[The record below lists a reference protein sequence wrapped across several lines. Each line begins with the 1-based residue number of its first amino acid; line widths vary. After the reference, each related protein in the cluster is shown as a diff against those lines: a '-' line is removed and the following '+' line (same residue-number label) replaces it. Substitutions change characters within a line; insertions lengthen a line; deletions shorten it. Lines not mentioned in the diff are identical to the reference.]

1 MSRRRAGG
9 STHSFMATGDAR
21 VDSVVTTNKVDTH
34 NGTLSD
40 DSSVTASS
48 NSRPNGCISNKENPW
63 CKVPGASGDSSDMEF
78 GTVTRDSDWPTLQS
92 AVTLTPHPAASSV
105 MGTKGKDKPKRKTVD
120 SSLDDVA
127 VESRPQTVT
136 GGSQKKK
143 WEQATIECIFP
154 KPVCFDT
161 NEPSRTRWNR
171 SSDIS
176 EHDKENQHNG
186 KGSEQCGGSEKSG
199 SFVRTSD
206 RTSGVGN
213 QQGGRPR
220 PFVRFVRFSKPS
232 RPQRRQS
239 NTSAQSTPNSAR
251 GTAVQNTTGVSQSHA
266 GPRWSTG
273 EPAALFSGR
282 SSSQNRPI
290 NPRLNGIPH
299 PFIPIPLYGPAS
311 QSPGV
316 SPTFL
321 STLGYPFL
329 MVYPTAPATTP
340 VVSGNVGNPDFGL
353 PAATDTSG
361 STNSGSITPTL
372 TTPLINPKPT
382 GLSSSGS
389 VFTPNFASPL
399 VPLTAPAGAV
409 NGTVPTIYSAPAI
422 AQPTDLCFLATSS
435 NDPTIIV
442 RHQILHQVEFYFS
455 EDNLAR
461 DLFLR
466 RQMDSEGWVP
476 VSVIASFNRVA
487 SLSSDLGEIL
497 EAIRVSPW
505 LEVDVENA
513 RVRCRVRPSMWVLPS
528 AVRDKSDKSTGLNP
542 NAPEFVPSHAA
553 PDSTGTNSTV
563 ALTQADTGGQ
573 EELNF
578 SFSEEPRA
586 GVVKPVER
594 DSFLSDDYHR
604 TRTSSTTSEED
615 IDDAMLS
622 SLLVIAPSH
631 EGTGWT
637 STSTVA
643 TCDQFETSTTPSLT
657 KSSDVATRPPPLE
670 SESLQAL
677 VEDLCKAVTESRLE
691 IIDAQEERHSGPSEK
706 LVVTT
711 SGVAVAGYASST
723 IPTSG
728 STTPPDSKYHSPTL
742 FCPASFVSFPP
753 APLSAPPHPSAA
765 NHAQLIYAN
774 QCIPYPQNSFPGQS
788 PYAFMASSTLPSPG
802 GFFLA
807 PVNRAPFISHTP
819 SVYYVPQF
827 APIPTNAPLLNVMSP
842 QSTLPT
848 PNGMASLKPE
858 TQRQE
863 NRRTDLKGRI
873 AGFFPVSANCEN
885 RQPQRAFRKRSQS
898 GGEAFTT
905 IQSQV
910 GFLLNPSTSRMEL
923 NPGTSETILSEQS
936 ITHQHQTLVQ
946 EKGFTFHA
954 YNQFR
959 AKCLRD
965 REAKGK
971 GLSQEMNILYSFWS
985 FFLREHFNRTM
996 YKDFRRHALE
1006 DAKEGA
1012 RYGMECLFRFYS
1024 YGLEKRFR
1032 KAIFRDFQ
1040 EEALREYDAGHLYGL
1055 EKFWAFLHYSRRKV
1069 KVEDRLQDLLDNK
1082 YRTLQDFR
1090 VNFQPPDGFFIDKA
1104 RRRTKSESASQTW
1117 SKDLTT
1123 QVIRS
1128 TFDT

>member
-1 MSRRRAGG
+1 MNKIATYCHSSPDTLPKDAWFWAAIVVLSCLGIPVVIATALELFIWLRWKHAAWKFSRLQKVTLPNSEDAETVETLVEDSGEQEVQGLLSDETVITSSYVDFRADNLFVYAQENFRRWTFQVIISA
-9 STHSFMATGDAR
+9 
-21 VDSVVTTNKVDTH
+21 
-34 NGTLSD
+34 TLSVD
-40 DSSVTASS
+40 VFFMMS
-48 NSRPNGCISNKENPW
+48 
-63 CKVPGASGDSSDMEF
+63 
-78 GTVTRDSDWPTLQS
+78 
-92 AVTLTPHPAASSV
+92 LTPAYLLTMVVYTGLFHHLYDGPLFPQ
-105 MGTKGKDKPKRKTVD
+105 KPDLLD
-120 SSLDDVA
+120 SLYC
-127 VESRPQTVT
+127 RRHGWVT
-136 GGSQKKK
+136 YLNNLVY
-143 WEQATIECIFP
+143 P
-154 KPVCFDT
+154 R
-161 NEPSRTRWNR
+161 EP
-171 SSDIS
+171 
-176 EHDKENQHNG
+176 
-186 KGSEQCGGSEKSG
+186 
-199 SFVRTSD
+199 
-206 RTSGVGN
+206 
-213 QQGGRPR
+213 
-220 PFVRFVRFSKPS
+220 
-232 RPQRRQS
+232 RRQS